1 MNPIRSQPLSL
12 TGLLIVF
19 LVLSLV
25 AGPRMGWAQEGEPGV
40 DPYPPPGVE
49 LPAEA
54 VAYPAPGG
62 EPQPGDPLDVPGIR

>member
-25 AGPRMGWAQEGEPGV
+25 AGLPMGRAQEGGPGV
-40 DPYPPPGVE
+40 DPYPR
-49 LPAEA
+49 PASNSRPR
-54 VAYPAPGG
+54 PAPTRRRGKN
-62 EPQPGDPLDVPGIR
+62 PNPATRSMCRASR